1 MTEQEIK
8 ISFKAKEGTFMGTLT
23 LKPIHKTM
31 IPSDCTFI
39 NGNDDV
45 FLKNIPEAR
54 DDNNKTA
61 IQYKVNPSNESA
73 NIVLLEETKYKLFF
87 EPNISYENIIFP
99 ALFKNNESNEIKNL
113 IFDQFIHEKGFY
125 GGTLNTGSYVGK
137 SFFDIELDGLESQ
150 SVPFEIRSKKIGYEP
165 HYPAM
170 IADICEAA
178 AGILF
183 NSSLPFFDP
192 YHIEERLRTTLYEDF
207 LFLEYLFR
215 PENLLT
221 SYEHIRRDPHMILAR
236 SRETVPISLA
246 QTIGENDIINMVSD
260 PANLSKTNK
269 TPYNWPE
276 VMNNYLP
283 HKISQTSYYDVLDTP
298 ENRFVKYFLE
308 ILENLIEKMVI
319 YMDENDIRGYPLDK
333 TREYQKIIRDYLLD
347 NWLDDVGELEYFPS
361 NSQVLQKREGYR
373 DILRYFT
380 VLESSFYHH
389 LDEIYELIEGY
400 QRRLYELYE
409 YWCYIKLFKILSSLS
424 AKDPDYNSLFDMNA
438 DKEWKIEFK
447 RGVESKQKF
456 NMNIRGREIRVELLY
471 NRRFQKSKGDYSSYS
486 LGLQPDYTLH
496 IETEKGVKFIH
507 FDAKYR
513 SELQIKDMN
522 AYDFEDEEQQ
532 KRVYKLADIYKMHTY
547 KDAIKNTWGA
557 YVLYPGHLHKI
568 FKENEEDIIPSV
580 GAFPLTPGGDELNEE
595 GMIEIF
601 IKEVLDY
608 IYDDFH

>member
-8 ISFKAKEGTFMGTLT
+8 ICFKAEEGTDMGTLT
-23 LKPIHKTM
+23 LIPIRKTM
-31 IPSDCTFI
+31 IPSDCAFI
-39 NGNDDV
+39 SSNDNII
-45 FLKNIPEAR
+45 LKNIPEAM

-73 NIVLLEETKYKLFF
+73 NIILLEETKYKLFF

-99 ALFKNNESNEIKNL
+99 SLFKNNESNEIKNL

-137 SFFDIELDGLESQ
+137 SFFDIELDGLKSQ

-192 YHIEERLRTTLYEDF
+192 FRIEERLNTSLYEDF

-236 SRETVPISLA
+236 SQETVPISLA
-246 QTIGENDIINMVSD
+246 QTIGGNDIINMVSD
-260 PANLSKTNK
+260 SANLFKTDK
-269 TPYNWPE
+269 TPDNWPDA
-276 VMNNYLP
+276 MNNYLP
-283 HKISQTSYYDVLDTP
+283 HKISQTSYYDILDTP

-308 ILENLIEKMVI
+308 IIENLIDKMVI
-319 YMDENDIRGYPLDK
+319 YMEKNDIRGYPADK
-333 TREYQKIIRDYLLD
+333 TGEYQEIIRDYLLD

-409 YWCYIKLFKILSSLS
+409 YWGYIKLFKILSSLS
-424 AKDPDYNSLFDMNA
+424 AKAPDYNNLFDIKS
-438 DKEWKIEFK
+438 DKKWKLEFK
-447 RGVESKQKF
+447 RGVKSKQKF
-456 NMNIRGREIRVELLY
+456 NIDIHGREIRVELLY

-496 IETEKGVKFIH
+496 IETDNGIQFIH

-513 SELQIKDMN
+513 SEIQMRELN
-522 AYDFEDEEQQ
+522 AYDFEEEEQQ

-547 KDAIKNTWGA
+547 KDAIKNTLGA
-557 YVLYPGHLHKI
+557 YVLYPGHECKI
-568 FKENEEDIIPSV
+568 FEENTSSIVPSV
-580 GAFPLTPGGDELNEE
+580 GAFPLTPGLDDQNEE
-595 GMIEIF
+595 YYIGNF
-601 IKEVLDY
+601 IKKVLEEFR
-608 IYDDFH
+608 IQQ

>member
-8 ISFKAKEGTFMGTLT
+8 ICFKSEEGMVMGTLT
-23 LKPIHKTM
+23 LKPIYKTM
-31 IPSDCTFI
+31 IPSDCVLIHNTQ
-39 NGNDDV
+39 NV
-45 FLKNIPEAR
+45 TLKNIPEAK

-73 NIVLLEETKYKLFF
+73 NIILLEETKYKLFF
-87 EPNISYENIIFP
+87 EPEISYENLIFP
-99 ALFKNNESNEIKNL
+99 SLFKNNESNEIKNL

-192 YHIEERLRTTLYEDF
+192 YRIAERLRTTLYEDF

-221 SYEHIRRDPHMILAR
+221 SYEHIRRDPNMVLAR
-236 SRETVPISLA
+236 SRETVPLSLA
-246 QTIGENDIINMVSD
+246 QTIGGNDILNMVSD
-260 PANLSKTNK
+260 SANLFKTDK
-269 TPYNWPE
+269 TPDNWPE

-283 HKISQTSYYDVLDTP
+283 YKISQTSYYDVLDTP

-308 ILENLIEKMVI
+308 ILENLIDKMVA

-333 TREYQKIIRDYLLD
+333 TREYQEIIRDYLLD

-409 YWCYIKLFKILSSLS
+409 YWCYIKLFKILSSL
-424 AKDPDYNSLFDMNA
+424 ALKDPEYDNIFDIEE
-438 DKEWKIEFK
+438 DKDWKIEFK
-447 RGVESKQKF
+447 RGVNSVQTF
-456 NMNIRGREIRVELLY
+456 EIDVKGEVVFVKLLY
-471 NRRFQKSKGDYSSYS
+471 NRKFQKSKGDYSSYS

-496 IETEKGVKFIH
+496 IETDDGIKFIH

-513 SELQIKDMN
+513 SDIVI
-522 AYDFEDEEQQ
+522 EDTDVDIRDKEEQE
-532 KRVYKLADIYKMHTY
+532 KRIYKYADIYKMHTY
-547 KDAIKNTWGA
+547 KDAIKNTLGA
-557 YVLYPGHLHKI
+557 YVLYPGHECKI
-568 FKENEEDIIPSV
+568 FKKNQSYIVPSV
-580 GAFPLTPGGDELNEE
+580 GAFPLTPGSMDSKEE
-595 GMIEIF
+595 EKIEKF
-601 IKEVLDY
+601 IKEIL
-608 IYDDFH
+608 IHICLA